1 MHEMI
6 IALLFAFIT
15 GEDNLIVFS
24 YSGRVKSPEW
34 RWQRRRA
41 DLRHFEIFRHEP
53 IIIYTRLPA
62 WVTDYPICTLP
73 ASSEC
78 LFGISDAFSAF
89 CLRVSVILPTC
100 SLYPQQKRAY
110 SALHPQAWT
119 YIYRF
124 MPEGSYRVQSPG
136 FPKIVYCIRDWTGLV
151 NIHCSLKTYNY
162 VPMLIDVVVLLSA
175 SVCIFVCVYL
185 LNNFQDQET
194 MFKRSIKNVI
204 QVLQHTSVAE

>member
-1 MHEMI
+1 MK
-6 IALLFAFIT
+6 
-15 GEDNLIVFS
+15 VFS

-62 WVTDYPICTLP
+62 GGTCYRICTFP

-78 LFGISDAFSAF
+78 LIGISDTF
-89 CLRVSVILPTC
+89 LPFVYGYPSSC
-100 SLYPQQKRAY
+100 PRAHWYPQQKRAY

-119 YIYRF
+119 YIYRS

-136 FPKIVYCIRDWTGLV
+136 FPKIVYSSRGDRALTAKYEV
-151 NIHCSLKTYNY
+151 RMFSDVHRNNYAQRSLIIY
-162 VPMLIDVVVLLSA
+162 S
-175 SVCIFVCVYL
+175 
-185 LNNFQDQET
+185 
-194 MFKRSIKNVI
+194 
-204 QVLQHTSVAE
+204 H